1 MAILTNAGRAAI
13 ALAIKETPIFVAW
26 GTGQAEWDNQSE
38 RESRLATTLT
48 AEIGRVKA
56 KSVSFCIPDPA
67 GDIVM
72 QGNRYTHSQNPTPNL
87 HIRAEF
93 DFNDGLGQTIR
104 EIGVFVNVVLVKG
117 LPRGQKYFTP
127 DNIENKGILLG
138 LDHIVPMQRGVGSR
152 FGLDFVISF

>member
-1 MAILTNAGRAAI
+1 MAILTNAGRAAM
-13 ALAIKETPIFVAW
+13 ALAIKDTPVFVAW
-26 GTGQAEWDNQSE
+26 GTGSDSWDDETE
-38 RESRLATTLT
+38 RESRQSTELT
-48 AEIGRVKA
+48 HELGRVKA
-56 KSVSFCIPDPA
+56 KAVGFCTPDPA

-72 QGNRYTHSQNPTPNL
+72 QGNRYAPSATPTPNL
-87 HIRAEF
+87 HIKAEF

-127 DNIENKGILLG
+127 DNVENKGILLG